1 MKLVRF
7 ILLMLLSVT
16 LVKSD
21 DLTTV
26 ITSNDG
32 AEVLPIFEKLATDDE
47 KIDYAL
53 LYASRNNAAK
63 LTFADDFNLLSVE
76 QLIAEQA
83 KPSGKR
89 QTRSL
94 FGKLKGLAKEAVS
107 DIKQSAQETVSGV
120 KEVASSAAQKAK
132 ETAKGAVESAKEK
145 VQETKE
151 KVKEKAEELNE
162 KAQEKVSQAKETI
175 EQKATDAKEFV
186 STKAKEASA
195 TAKGALAQV
204 EESLET
210 IISKNEPAYWKK
222 IKGDSDV
229 QKIVYDVKALAGST
243 KELNAVLATVDTL
256 EKQQEL
262 VVEIYRTINDWL
274 TTNPRMLSRLAPD
287 RIDALK
293 QKAREVIGQDGTEKL
308 SKLFDRLAVYAKG
321 EKLVAPQEEMIKD
334 ITSVVK
340 PAESEKVVQQPVE
353 YSEEELDQMFKAFA
367 KPL

>member
-1 MKLVRF
+1 M
-7 ILLMLLSVT
+7 
-16 LVKSD
+16 
-21 DLTTV
+21 
-26 ITSNDG
+26 
-32 AEVLPIFEKLATDDE
+32 
-47 KIDYAL
+47 
-53 LYASRNNAAK
+53 
-63 LTFADDFNLLSVE
+63 
-76 QLIAEQA
+76 
-83 KPSGKR
+83 
-89 QTRSL
+89 
-94 FGKLKGLAKEAVS
+94 
-107 DIKQSAQETVSGV
+107 
-120 KEVASSAAQKAK
+120 
-132 ETAKGAVESAKEK
+132 
-145 VQETKE
+145 QETKE
-151 KVKEKAEELNE
+151 KVKEKAEELKE

-229 QKIVYDVKALAGST
+229 QKIVRDIKALAGST
-243 KELNAVLATVDTL
+243 QELTAVLATVDSL

-308 SKLFDRLAVYAKG
+308 SKLFDRLAAYARG
-321 EKLVAPQEEMIKD
+321 EKLMTVEESVSVIVAGKVQDAQPQEQ
-334 ITSVVK
+334 VK
-340 PAESEKVVQQPVE
+340 VYSDKELEEFYKV
-353 YSEEELDQMFKAFA
+353 FA
-367 KPL
+367 KPYKKSTVQLFIKLNRMYLTRE